1 MPLRLAVMLV
11 LAGALAAAEP
21 VACPGEALT
30 AAVARLAGA
39 GLDPA
44 EPDAGLLVE
53 AATQPV
59 VLALA
64 GGDPAAARQALAHAA
79 GAWLVQA
86 SDGHWTCTRARHLPM
101 GRAQVRVVPSALRDR
116 LELEPVVVALME
128 PWIGALGGVAYHPVD
143 GSWTATLD
151 ATGHAQLIAVLTA
164 FERPAPWAPH
174 RLREPAPAGSG
185 GPLPAGPWTAN
196 AAALA
201 AYWGVAVSLA
211 PGTPPQAPALPACP
225 AADLPGLLAGSGLA
239 AAWIQGV
246 LCVGPLA
253 PCDRRHPGLRRQL
266 AQIPIPHLAAD
277 PAAAATLARR
287 LRDQDPAR
295 WSQPGFAIVPLGTG
309 LLVAGDVDAIHAV
322 FDALARMDADGG

>member
-1 MPLRLAVMLV
+1 MLLLLCCLAILP
-11 LAGALAAAEP
+11 AAEP
-21 VACPGEALT
+21 VVCPGEPLT
-30 AAVARLAGA
+30 TAVARLAAA

-86 SDGHWTCTRARHLPM
+86 ADGHWICTRARHLPM
-101 GRAQVRVVPSALRDR
+101 GRAQVRVAPSALRDR

-128 PWIGALGGVAYHPVD
+128 PWIGSLGGVAYHPVD

-151 ATGHAQLIAVLTA
+151 AAGHAQLIAVLTA
-164 FERPAPWAPH
+164 CERPVPWAPH
-174 RLREPAPAGSG
+174 RQREPAPAGGG
-185 GPLPAGPWTAN
+185 GPLPAGPWSAS

-201 AYWGVAVSLA
+201 ASWGVAVSIA
-211 PGTPPQAPALPACP
+211 PGTPALAPALPACR
-225 AADLPGLLAGSGLA
+225 AADLPDMLAGSGLA

-246 LCVGPLA
+246 LCVGPQA
-253 PCDRRHPGLRRQL
+253 PGDRRHPGLRRQL

-277 PAAAATLARR
+277 PAAASALAHR
-287 LRDQDPAR
+287 LREENPAR

-309 LLVAGDVDAIHAV
+309 LLVAGDADAIHAV
-322 FDALARMDADGG
+322 LDALVRMDAGGG